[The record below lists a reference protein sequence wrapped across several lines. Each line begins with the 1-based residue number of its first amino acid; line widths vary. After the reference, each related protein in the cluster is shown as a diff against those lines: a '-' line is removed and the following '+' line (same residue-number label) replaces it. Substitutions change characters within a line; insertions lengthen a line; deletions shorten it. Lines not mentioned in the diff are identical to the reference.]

1 MLVRTISLYRLITIT
16 ETNRHVYLAADFLT
30 MNGMSAT
37 VDAAAASC
45 PLQCPED
52 RRQCAMDTR
61 PAECKAADIDDET
74 KAALCQSE
82 CLLASMMDLDQ
93 SLVNLTERAVQ
104 VGTSIGTRRRRRARE
119 VVINCVQMILGPS
132 VSRSDHRAVQVTV
145 IKLSQLSPA
154 SVY

>member
-1 MLVRTISLYRLITIT
+1 MCLV
-16 ETNRHVYLAADFLT
+16 ADFLT

-82 CLLASMMDLDQ
+82 CLLVSGP
-93 SLVNLTERAVQ
+93 SLPTVIVQQANCCIVQ
-104 VGTSIGTRRRRRARE
+104 VGTSIGTRQRRRAK
-119 VVINCVQMILGPS
+119 VVAIEPVERFLALPWGSGAACVQ
-132 VSRSDHRAVQVTV
+132 RR
-145 IKLSQLSPA
+145 
-154 SVY
+154 

>member
-1 MLVRTISLYRLITIT
+1 MLVRTILHCTTDITKKPDW
-16 ETNRHVYLAADFLT
+16 HVCLAADFLT

-52 RRQCAMDTR
+52 RRPMDTR

-82 CLLASMMDLDQ
+82 CLLASM
-93 SLVNLTERAVQ
+93 
-104 VGTSIGTRRRRRARE
+104 
-119 VVINCVQMILGPS
+119 
-132 VSRSDHRAVQVTV
+132 DHGC
-145 IKLSQLSPA
+145 LLC
-154 SVY
+154 

>member
-1 MLVRTISLYRLITIT
+1 MCLV
-16 ETNRHVYLAADFLT
+16 ADFLT

-52 RRQCAMDTR
+52 RRPMDTR

-82 CLLASMMDLDQ
+82 CLLASMDHGCLFCVD
-93 SLVNLTERAVQ
+93 LTERMAQ
-104 VGTSIGTRRRRRARE
+104 AGTCTGTRQRRRARE

-132 VSRSDHRAVQVTV
+132 VCRSDHRTVQVTV
-145 IKLSQLSPA
+145 IKLSQLSPS

>member
-16 ETNRHVYLAADFLT
+16 ETNRHVYLVADFLT

-45 PLQCPED
+45 PLQCPD
-52 RRQCAMDTR
+52 DWRQCAMDTR

-93 SLVNLTERAVQ
+93 EL
-104 VGTSIGTRRRRRARE
+104 I
-119 VVINCVQMILGPS
+119 
-132 VSRSDHRAVQVTV
+132 
-145 IKLSQLSPA
+145 
-154 SVY
+154 

>member
-1 MLVRTISLYRLITIT
+1 MLLPMQELCAGTHHLALHQCPSRKPDW
-16 ETNRHVYLAADFLT
+16 HVCLAADFLT

-61 PAECKAADIDDET
+61 PAECKASDIDDET

-82 CLLASMMDLDQ
+82 CLLASMMDLGCI
-93 SLVNLTERAVQ
+93 Q
-104 VGTSIGTRRRRRARE
+104 V
-119 VVINCVQMILGPS
+119 
-132 VSRSDHRAVQVTV
+132 
-145 IKLSQLSPA
+145 
-154 SVY
+154 

>member
-1 MLVRTISLYRLITIT
+1 MCLV
-16 ETNRHVYLAADFLT
+16 ADFLT

-82 CLLASMMDLDQ
+82 CLLASMMDHVCLFCVDLSISQ
-93 SLVNLTERAVQ
+93 SVW
-104 VGTSIGTRRRRRARE
+104 RRLE
-119 VVINCVQMILGPS
+119 LPLGLGNEDVPGGWSLILS
-132 VSRSDHRAVQVTV
+132 
-145 IKLSQLSPA
+145 K
-154 SVY
+154 